1 MWGRPTPA
9 RRTIPIKCAAAVV
22 APNLGKRTRNPG
34 TWWFD
39 STRGHTHHRGCAV
52 ISVFVVGACFGFIL
66 SLIVMLTWWTLYDD
80 KQP

>member
-1 MWGRPTPA
+1 M
-9 RRTIPIKCAAAVV
+9 
-22 APNLGKRTRNPG
+22 
-34 TWWFD
+34 
-39 STRGHTHHRGCAV
+39 